1 MQMKILF
8 QIVGAVIAI
17 AFYFLPAIIADR
29 RGRHDK
35 LTLALFN
42 ALFGW
47 TGIGWLMT
55 LYWARLPNPAK
66 NLAVKIVQTRHSISM
81 NTFQSGLVDRVQR
94 RVALQQAWVE
104 KQESR

>member
-1 MQMKILF
+1 MKILF
-8 QIVGAVIAI
+8 QMAGAVIAI

-55 LYWARLPNPAK
+55 LYWASLPNPAR
-66 NLAVKIVQTRHSISM
+66 NLAGNIVQTRRSISM
-81 NTFQSGLVDRVQR
+81 RKFSNGLVDRVQN
-94 RVALQQAWVE
+94 RVALQQAWIE
-104 KQESR
+104 KQDSR

>member
-1 MQMKILF
+1 MQMKILI

-17 AFYFLPAIIADR
+17 AVYFLPAIVADR

-47 TGIGWLMT
+47 TVVGWAMT
-55 LYWARLPNPAK
+55 LYWARQPNPAK
-66 NLAVKIVQTRHSISM
+66 NLAGAIVQTRRSISM
-81 NTFQSGLVDRVQR
+81 STFSTGLVDRVQR
-94 RVALQQAWVE
+94 RVALQQAWIE
-104 KQESR
+104 KQDR